1 MPFFLCEGFSDVRIF
16 KPISR
21 QLKAEQ
27 SKVAHLMLETI
38 PVTFC
43 IVWHGRFESEE
54 EMSEVKV

>member
-1 MPFFLCEGFSDVRIF
+1 MLESF

-27 SKVAHLMLETI
+27 SKVPHLMLETI